1 VVVLSPYR
9 EPSHLRSVWEIFV
22 TAGPFVL
29 LWVLAWWS
37 VDVSY
42 ALAAALSIL
51 NAGFLARL
59 FMIQHDCGHAS
70 FFRSRIVSDWIGRL
84 IGVVTLTPY
93 DVWRRTHAAH
103 HASAGHLGKRGMG
116 DVLTLTVAEY
126 QSRSAFGRLR
136 YRLYR
141 HPMVLLGLGPSYLF
155 FLQNRVPVG
164 LMRAGARYWISAM
177 GTNIAI
183 AAAIA
188 AIAYFGGPAVLL
200 TVFLPMTVI
209 AASIGVWMF
218 YVQHQFEETNWDHEP
233 AWQLHDAALHG
244 SSHYV
249 LPGVLRWL
257 TANIGVHHVHHLQ
270 SRVPFYRLP
279 EILRDHPELA
289 ESQRLTIRD
298 SVSALRL
305 HLWDEQSRRLVSFA
319 EARALGSSH

>member
-1 VVVLSPYR
+1 
-9 EPSHLRSVWEIFV
+9 
-22 TAGPFVL
+22 VL
-29 LWVLAWWS
+29 LWALAWWS

-42 ALAAALSIL
+42 ALAAALSVL

-70 FFRSRIVSDWIGRL
+70 FFRSRIVSDWIGRV

-126 QSRSAFGRLR
+126 RSRSAFGRLR

-141 HPMVLLGLGPSYLF
+141 HPLVLLGLGPSYLF
-155 FLQNRVPVG
+155 FLQNRVPFG

-188 AIAYFGGPAVLL
+188 AIGYFGGPAVLL

-218 YVQHQFEETNWDHEP
+218 YVQHQFEATSWDHEP

-289 ESQRLTIRD
+289 ESQRLTVRD
-298 SVSALRL
+298 SVAALRL
-305 HLWDEQSRRLVSFA
+305 HLWDEQNRRLVSFA
-319 EARALGSSH
+319 QARALRS